1 MCLSG
6 VAALELFDS
15 STNTF
20 SLALLSKLGTG
31 DALSLLQAV
40 GFGTGVVSRDSSVPS
55 ACVWLIH
62 FPDVIATRR
71 GKVNASI
78 LARNSLTLFFYHF
91 IRSLFLPRTH
101 QHVQF
106 LSEKMMKKEPDQA
119 LPITAGLVTTTAFF
133 AMVWCLADGWMTN
146 PGWEAMGLPGLF
158 MDADM
163 RTVVRVRIH
172 FYGPSFRLFVRY

>member
-1 MCLSG
+1 MAYSFSG
-6 VAALELFDS
+6 RYCHA
-15 STNTF
+15 TGK
-20 SLALLSKLGTG
+20 SKRINPCSEFT
-31 DALSLLQAV
+31 
-40 GFGTGVVSRDSSVPS
+40 
-55 ACVWLIH
+55 H
-62 FPDVIATRR
+62 FI
-71 GKVNASI
+71 
-78 LARNSLTLFFYHF
+78 FYHF